1 MKLKKK
7 TDYTLRTLI
16 FIINSDKRSK
26 IQEISDYYKISKN
39 HLKVIVNQLSTLE
52 IIFSYSGP
60 NVGIEINKTYSN
72 GDNILL
78 KAVRCDKFDVVKILL
93 KNQHIDVNNSNSN
106 DSVTALYLASVNGN
120 TNIVRCLLKCNNID
134 VNKTNSIV
142 ILTLLLA
149 SITWHHVEHSFYDIN
164 MT

>member
-60 NVGIEINKTYSN
+60 NGGIEINPEKLDYPL
-72 GDNILL
+72 GDL
-78 KAVRCDKFDVVKILL
+78 VKILEEDLNLVECFSNAGGCVIDSSCKL
-93 KNQHIDVNNSNSN
+93 KGILKKAANTFLDELNQYTIRDLRN
-106 DSVTALYLASVNGN
+106 
-120 TNIVRCLLKCNNID
+120 
-134 VNKTNSIV
+134 
-142 ILTLLLA
+142 
-149 SITWHHVEHSFYDIN
+149 
-164 MT
+164 